1 MMAMSATRAAGRL
14 GLLLAAAM
22 LACALQ
28 GCAGGARTKV
38 EGITPE
44 KLVGSQWLLEDLG
57 GAGVLDRV
65 QATLAFPQPG
75 QVAGNASCNR
85 FSGSITDNG
94 GLLKVGPLGST
105 RMGCAPAV
113 NAQETK
119 YLAALEGVERIAT
132 EGAYLLVYT
141 RALPKPLRYT
151 RLK

>member
-1 MMAMSATRAAGRL
+1 MRNIVYVAW
-14 GLLLAAAM
+14 LA
-22 LACALQ
+22 LALQ
-28 GCAGGARTKV
+28 GCAGSGAKNTAA
-38 EGITPE
+38 GITPE

-85 FSGSITDNG
+85 FSGPIIDNG
-94 GLLKVGPLGST
+94 GVLKVGPLAST

-113 NAQETK
+113 NAQETR

-132 EGAYLLVYT
+132 EGVYLLVYT
-141 RALPKPLRYT
+141 KAATKPLRYT
-151 RLK
+151 RIK